1 MIDLEQARGL
11 LARAVLTQGPDFVY
25 KVGDRP
31 KVCLYR
37 PTKETDYGFDSD
49 DPRSKTACLVGV
61 ALSLAGETRHVDIQD
76 SVTGLSATFR
86 DMMTDEA
93 AKYFRRAQYRQDNG
107 ETWGIAYRDAEA
119 IAERLIRERA

>member
-25 KVGDRP
+25 KVGDTP
-31 KVCLYR
+31 KVCMYR
-37 PTKETDYGFDSD
+37 PLNDTECNLG
-49 DPRSKTACLVGV
+49 DPRGKTACLVGV

-76 SVTGLSATFR
+76 SATGLRKTFP

-93 AKYFRRAQYRQDNG
+93 AQYFRRAQFRQDTG

-119 IAERLIRERA
+119 IAERLIRGRA